1 MNLKPVDIYP
11 LINNVKKP
19 SQYVGG
25 ELNSVY
31 KDIEKCK
38 ASIVLA
44 FPDLYE
50 IGMSNLAIHILYN
63 IINNHPDFVAER
75 TFAPWL
81 DMEEQMRKTNTPLF
95 SLESRLPVKEFD
107 LLGFSIQHELCFTNI
122 LNMLNLAKIPLRS
135 KDRKD
140 EYPIVIA
147 GGPAVFNPE
156 PMAPFIDFFVIGDG
170 EKVIIEI
177 LKKVSELKKKGF
189 KKTEVIKKISRITG
203 IYVPDFYD
211 ITYEVDGRVRQIKVI
226 NSFPTSVIKNIII
239 DLSSYNESLKLI
251 VPNTRVVHDRFWV
264 EIMRGCSR
272 GCRFCLAGSIY
283 RPLRERTTQSL
294 LNSIKE
300 GLKETGY
307 DEVSL
312 SSLSSTD
319 YSQIEYLLRI
329 LRKNLENSHTAIS
342 LPSLRCDAFSVKLA
356 NFIGHERKTGL
367 TFAPEA
373 GTQRLRNVINKNIT
387 DEEIYECIR
396 VAFSNGWEKIKLYFM
411 VGLPTEEQEDLD
423 GIVYMINKI
432 LKIAKFEVSK
442 NKWRRVNI
450 NLTISP
456 FCPKPFTP
464 FQWVGQDS
472 IKSLRKKMNY
482 LSSRLRKRKV
492 FIKFY
497 NIGRSQIEAILARGD
512 RRISKAIEIAWEMGC
527 KFDNWAE
534 QFSYNNWMAAF
545 KKVGID
551 TYYYANRNR
560 KEDEIFP
567 WEIIHNGQK
576 KEFLFNEYKKALN
589 EKITPDCRLAECNN
603 CGLQEIIKCPIS

>member
-589 EKITPDCRLAECNN
+589 EKITPDCRLAGCNN

>member
-31 KDIEKCK
+31 KDIEKYK

-283 RPLRERTTQSL
+283 RPLRERTIQSI

-442 NKWRRVNI
+442 NKWRRVKI

-567 WEIIHNGQK
+567 WEIIHNGHK

-589 EKITPDCRLAECNN
+589 EKITPDCRLAGCNN

>member
-81 DMEEQMRKTNTPLF
+81 DMEKQMRKTNTPLF

-283 RPLRERTTQSL
+283 RPLRERTTQSI

-307 DEVSL
+307 YEVSL

-411 VGLPTEEQEDLD
+411 VGLPTEEQDDLD

-442 NKWRRVNI
+442 NKWRRVKINI
-450 NLTISP
+450 TISP

-589 EKITPDCRLAECNN
+589 EKITPDCRLAGCNN